1 MEVLKA
7 PDVRQRIT
15 SPSPLVV
22 ALAEAVIE
30 QQAKRAG
37 QVRDVG
43 AMSDRAPDEA
53 PR

>member
-1 MEVLKA
+1 MTSD
-7 PDVRQRIT
+7 PRQRTT
-15 SPSPLVV
+15 SPSALVA